1 MIEQP
6 IKIISSDFLESN
18 NYESPQID
26 IPVIPR
32 PGDVIELSIIFL
44 PENKS
49 KEQ

>member
-1 MIEQP
+1 M
-6 IKIISSDFLESN
+6 KINSTGFTESN

-26 IPVIPR
+26 IPVMPR
-32 PGDVIELSIIFL
+32 PGDVIELSINFL